1 MVGYRQR
8 NRIAKTPTGNRK
20 GSRVTEATGSLFSCP
35 HSEIKATG
43 RKDFR
48 YCSTAH
54 RRTGRESGRTIS
66 KRVSNCER
74 SMKSDWKSPQ
84 NRTDIVKHNH
94 RLQAERNTMDFSSY
108 YYYIPLNFYET
119 PEMTLIDHEPNGDSA
134 TVLVL
139 ALAKIHTRAVT
150 KNDDGTFTIVTD
162 DGTFTDTEVM
172 EMLSSFGYRANHAKY
187 THALAVVARF
197 PPFDHLAYS
206 EAERDKK
213 TPEVYR

>member
-1 MVGYRQR
+1 
-8 NRIAKTPTGNRK
+8 
-20 GSRVTEATGSLFSCP
+20 
-35 HSEIKATG
+35 
-43 RKDFR
+43 
-48 YCSTAH
+48 
-54 RRTGRESGRTIS
+54 
-66 KRVSNCER
+66 
-74 SMKSDWKSPQ
+74 
-84 NRTDIVKHNH
+84 
-94 RLQAERNTMDFSSY
+94 MDFSSY

-139 ALAKIHTRAVT
+139 ALAKIHTRTVT

-162 DGTFTDTEVM
+162 DGTFTGTEVM

-213 TPEVYR
+213 TPAVYQCSSEERGAGTTVSSSTRRKPYSSTRWTMRTPFTPSSPVYNRLR

>member
-1 MVGYRQR
+1 
-8 NRIAKTPTGNRK
+8 
-20 GSRVTEATGSLFSCP
+20 
-35 HSEIKATG
+35 
-43 RKDFR
+43 
-48 YCSTAH
+48 
-54 RRTGRESGRTIS
+54 
-66 KRVSNCER
+66 
-74 SMKSDWKSPQ
+74 
-84 NRTDIVKHNH
+84 
-94 RLQAERNTMDFSSY
+94 MDFSSY

-119 PEMTLIDHEPNGDSA
+119 PEMVLIDHEPNGDSA

-139 ALAKIHTRAVT
+139 ALAKIHTRTVT
-150 KNDDGTFTIVTD
+150 KND

>member
-1 MVGYRQR
+1 
-8 NRIAKTPTGNRK
+8 
-20 GSRVTEATGSLFSCP
+20 
-35 HSEIKATG
+35 
-43 RKDFR
+43 
-48 YCSTAH
+48 
-54 RRTGRESGRTIS
+54 
-66 KRVSNCER
+66 
-74 SMKSDWKSPQ
+74 
-84 NRTDIVKHNH
+84 
-94 RLQAERNTMDFSSY
+94 MDFSSY

-139 ALAKIHTRAVT
+139 ALAKIHTRTVT
-150 KNDDGTFTIVTD
+150 KND

-206 EAERDKK
+206 ETERDKK
-213 TPEVYR
+213 TPEVCQ

>member
-1 MVGYRQR
+1 
-8 NRIAKTPTGNRK
+8 
-20 GSRVTEATGSLFSCP
+20 
-35 HSEIKATG
+35 
-43 RKDFR
+43 
-48 YCSTAH
+48 
-54 RRTGRESGRTIS
+54 
-66 KRVSNCER
+66 
-74 SMKSDWKSPQ
+74 
-84 NRTDIVKHNH
+84 
-94 RLQAERNTMDFSSY
+94 MDFSSY

-139 ALAKIHTRAVT
+139 ALAKIHTRTVT
-150 KNDDGTFTIVTD
+150 KND

-172 EMLSSFGYRANHAKY
+172 DMLSSFGYRANHAKY

>member
-1 MVGYRQR
+1 
-8 NRIAKTPTGNRK
+8 
-20 GSRVTEATGSLFSCP
+20 
-35 HSEIKATG
+35 
-43 RKDFR
+43 
-48 YCSTAH
+48 
-54 RRTGRESGRTIS
+54 
-66 KRVSNCER
+66 
-74 SMKSDWKSPQ
+74 
-84 NRTDIVKHNH
+84 
-94 RLQAERNTMDFSSY
+94 MDFSSY

-139 ALAKIHTRAVT
+139 ALAKIHTRTVT
-150 KNDDGTFTIVTD
+150 KND

-172 EMLSSFGYRANHAKY
+172 DMLSSFGYLANYAKY

-213 TPEVYR
+213 TPEVYQ

>member
-1 MVGYRQR
+1 
-8 NRIAKTPTGNRK
+8 
-20 GSRVTEATGSLFSCP
+20 
-35 HSEIKATG
+35 
-43 RKDFR
+43 
-48 YCSTAH
+48 
-54 RRTGRESGRTIS
+54 
-66 KRVSNCER
+66 
-74 SMKSDWKSPQ
+74 
-84 NRTDIVKHNH
+84 
-94 RLQAERNTMDFSSY
+94 MDLSSH

-139 ALAKIHTRAVT
+139 ALAKIHTRTVT
-150 KNDDGTFTIVTD
+150 KND

-187 THALAVVARF
+187 THALTVVARF

>member
-1 MVGYRQR
+1 
-8 NRIAKTPTGNRK
+8 
-20 GSRVTEATGSLFSCP
+20 
-35 HSEIKATG
+35 
-43 RKDFR
+43 
-48 YCSTAH
+48 
-54 RRTGRESGRTIS
+54 
-66 KRVSNCER
+66 
-74 SMKSDWKSPQ
+74 
-84 NRTDIVKHNH
+84 
-94 RLQAERNTMDFSSY
+94 MDFSSY
-108 YYYIPLNFYET
+108 CYYIPLNFYET

-139 ALAKIHTRAVT
+139 ALAKIHTRTVT
-150 KNDDGTFTIVTD
+150 KND

>member
-1 MVGYRQR
+1 
-8 NRIAKTPTGNRK
+8 
-20 GSRVTEATGSLFSCP
+20 
-35 HSEIKATG
+35 
-43 RKDFR
+43 
-48 YCSTAH
+48 
-54 RRTGRESGRTIS
+54 
-66 KRVSNCER
+66 
-74 SMKSDWKSPQ
+74 
-84 NRTDIVKHNH
+84 
-94 RLQAERNTMDFSSY
+94 MDFSSY

-139 ALAKIHTRAVT
+139 ALAKIHTRTVT
-150 KNDDGTFTIVTD
+150 END

-172 EMLSSFGYRANHAKY
+172 DMLSSFGYRANHAKY

>member
-1 MVGYRQR
+1 
-8 NRIAKTPTGNRK
+8 
-20 GSRVTEATGSLFSCP
+20 
-35 HSEIKATG
+35 
-43 RKDFR
+43 
-48 YCSTAH
+48 
-54 RRTGRESGRTIS
+54 
-66 KRVSNCER
+66 
-74 SMKSDWKSPQ
+74 
-84 NRTDIVKHNH
+84 
-94 RLQAERNTMDFSSY
+94 MDFSSY

-134 TVLVL
+134 TILVL
-139 ALAKIHTRAVT
+139 ALAKIHTRTVT
-150 KNDDGTFTIVTD
+150 KND

-172 EMLSSFGYRANHAKY
+172 DMLSSFGYRANHAKY

>member
-1 MVGYRQR
+1 
-8 NRIAKTPTGNRK
+8 
-20 GSRVTEATGSLFSCP
+20 
-35 HSEIKATG
+35 
-43 RKDFR
+43 
-48 YCSTAH
+48 
-54 RRTGRESGRTIS
+54 
-66 KRVSNCER
+66 
-74 SMKSDWKSPQ
+74 
-84 NRTDIVKHNH
+84 
-94 RLQAERNTMDFSSY
+94 MDFSSY

-139 ALAKIHTRAVT
+139 ALAKIHTRTVT
-150 KNDDGTFTIVTD
+150 KND

-206 EAERDKK
+206 EAECDKK
-213 TPEVYR
+213 TPEVHR

>member
-1 MVGYRQR
+1 
-8 NRIAKTPTGNRK
+8 
-20 GSRVTEATGSLFSCP
+20 
-35 HSEIKATG
+35 
-43 RKDFR
+43 
-48 YCSTAH
+48 
-54 RRTGRESGRTIS
+54 
-66 KRVSNCER
+66 
-74 SMKSDWKSPQ
+74 
-84 NRTDIVKHNH
+84 
-94 RLQAERNTMDFSSY
+94 MDFSSY

-139 ALAKIHTRAVT
+139 ALAKIHTRTVT

-162 DGTFTDTEVM
+162 DGTF
-172 EMLSSFGYRANHAKY
+172 

-213 TPEVYR
+213 TPEVYQ

>member
-1 MVGYRQR
+1 
-8 NRIAKTPTGNRK
+8 
-20 GSRVTEATGSLFSCP
+20 
-35 HSEIKATG
+35 
-43 RKDFR
+43 
-48 YCSTAH
+48 
-54 RRTGRESGRTIS
+54 
-66 KRVSNCER
+66 
-74 SMKSDWKSPQ
+74 
-84 NRTDIVKHNH
+84 
-94 RLQAERNTMDFSSY
+94 MDFSSY

-139 ALAKIHTRAVT
+139 ALAKIHTRTVT
-150 KNDDGTFTIVTD
+150 KNDDD
-162 DGTFTDTEVM
+162 TFTDTEVM

>member
-1 MVGYRQR
+1 M
-8 NRIAKTPTGNRK
+8 
-20 GSRVTEATGSLFSCP
+20 
-35 HSEIKATG
+35 
-43 RKDFR
+43 DFR
-48 YCSTAH
+48 
-54 RRTGRESGRTIS
+54 
-66 KRVSNCER
+66 
-74 SMKSDWKSPQ
+74 
-84 NRTDIVKHNH
+84 
-94 RLQAERNTMDFSSY
+94 SY

-139 ALAKIHTRAVT
+139 ALAKIHTRTVT
-150 KNDDGTFTIVTD
+150 KND

-172 EMLSSFGYRANHAKY
+172 DMLSSFGYRANHAKY

-213 TPEVYR
+213 TPEVYQ

>member
-1 MVGYRQR
+1 
-8 NRIAKTPTGNRK
+8 
-20 GSRVTEATGSLFSCP
+20 
-35 HSEIKATG
+35 
-43 RKDFR
+43 
-48 YCSTAH
+48 
-54 RRTGRESGRTIS
+54 
-66 KRVSNCER
+66 
-74 SMKSDWKSPQ
+74 
-84 NRTDIVKHNH
+84 
-94 RLQAERNTMDFSSY
+94 MDFSSY

-139 ALAKIHTRAVT
+139 ALAKIHTRTVT
-150 KNDDGTFTIVTD
+150 KND

-213 TPEVYR
+213 TPEVYQ

>member
-1 MVGYRQR
+1 
-8 NRIAKTPTGNRK
+8 
-20 GSRVTEATGSLFSCP
+20 
-35 HSEIKATG
+35 
-43 RKDFR
+43 
-48 YCSTAH
+48 
-54 RRTGRESGRTIS
+54 
-66 KRVSNCER
+66 
-74 SMKSDWKSPQ
+74 
-84 NRTDIVKHNH
+84 
-94 RLQAERNTMDFSSY
+94 MDFSSY

-139 ALAKIHTRAVT
+139 AMAKIHTRTVT
-150 KNDDGTFTIVTD
+150 KND

-172 EMLSSFGYRANHAKY
+172 DMLSSFGYRANHAKY

-213 TPEVYR
+213 TPEVYQ

>member
-1 MVGYRQR
+1 
-8 NRIAKTPTGNRK
+8 
-20 GSRVTEATGSLFSCP
+20 
-35 HSEIKATG
+35 
-43 RKDFR
+43 
-48 YCSTAH
+48 
-54 RRTGRESGRTIS
+54 
-66 KRVSNCER
+66 
-74 SMKSDWKSPQ
+74 
-84 NRTDIVKHNH
+84 
-94 RLQAERNTMDFSSY
+94 MDFSSY

-139 ALAKIHTRAVT
+139 ALAKIHTRTVT
-150 KNDDGTFTIVTD
+150 KNDDGTFTD
-162 DGTFTDTEVM
+162 AEVM
-172 EMLSSFGYRANHAKY
+172 EMLPSFGYQANHAKY

>member
-1 MVGYRQR
+1 
-8 NRIAKTPTGNRK
+8 
-20 GSRVTEATGSLFSCP
+20 
-35 HSEIKATG
+35 
-43 RKDFR
+43 
-48 YCSTAH
+48 
-54 RRTGRESGRTIS
+54 
-66 KRVSNCER
+66 
-74 SMKSDWKSPQ
+74 
-84 NRTDIVKHNH
+84 
-94 RLQAERNTMDFSSY
+94 MDFSSY

-139 ALAKIHTRAVT
+139 ALAKIHTRTVT
-150 KNDDGTFTIVTD
+150 KNDDGTFT
-162 DGTFTDTEVM
+162 DTVVM

>member
-1 MVGYRQR
+1 
-8 NRIAKTPTGNRK
+8 
-20 GSRVTEATGSLFSCP
+20 
-35 HSEIKATG
+35 
-43 RKDFR
+43 
-48 YCSTAH
+48 
-54 RRTGRESGRTIS
+54 
-66 KRVSNCER
+66 
-74 SMKSDWKSPQ
+74 
-84 NRTDIVKHNH
+84 
-94 RLQAERNTMDFSSY
+94 MDFSSY

-139 ALAKIHTRAVT
+139 ALAKIHTRTVT
-150 KNDDGTFTIVTD
+150 KND

-172 EMLSSFGYRANHAKY
+172 DMLSSFGYRANHAKY

-213 TPEVYR
+213 TPEVYQ